1 MSHRRILTEEG
12 EIRRYKREIK
22 QMEARWAR
30 DDWTDEQDYEWRE
43 LGFDDLIYDRL
54 LKKHQRNLRRIR
66 KTKPSK
72 PTLWDFINK

>member
-1 MSHRRILTEEG
+1 
-12 EIRRYKREIK
+12 
-22 QMEARWAR
+22 MEARWAR

-72 PTLWDFINK
+72 PTLWDFINKSN